1 MSYKKVKTVFVFGK
15 PKCIYMKPRGTL
27 EYVKSNGEMLLL
39 SAYIKK
45 AKKKEAMKAL
55 ASKMAKK
62 SKAKMGLKKKPI
74 YGGFFN
80 EEEAKEAKEAEE
92 IEYVMEESDAPMSG
106 GQGFEDLVS
115 KDNIEKLMSYLKT
128 TGGKKAKKPKGKKP
142 KAAAGVKAKKPK
154 SKKPKGKAKR
164 GGEGLN
170 IGDAVYND

>member
-45 AKKKEAMKAL
+45 AEKKEAMKAL

-80 EEEAKEAKEAEE
+80 EEEAKEAKEVEEAEA
-92 IEYVMEESDAPMSG
+92 VMEESDAPMSG
-106 GQGFEDLVS
+106 GQGFEELVS

-128 TGGKKAKKPKGKKP
+128 TGGKKAKKPK
-142 KAAAGVKAKKPK
+142 AAAGVKAKKPK
-154 SKKPKGKAKR
+154 AKKPKGRAKR